1 MDYNGFLIDLLLMDY
16 SNDYSN
22 GFHRIEEGNIKHLV
36 SKSWDLK
43 GTDMGF
49 IWNYMVGIQHTLLA
63 QAIS

>member
-1 MDYNGFLIDLLLMDY
+1 MDY